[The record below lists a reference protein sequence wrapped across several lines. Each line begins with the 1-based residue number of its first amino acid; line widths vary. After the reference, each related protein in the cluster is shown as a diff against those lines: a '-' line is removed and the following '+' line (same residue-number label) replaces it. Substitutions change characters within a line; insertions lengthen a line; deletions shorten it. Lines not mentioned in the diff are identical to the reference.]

1 MPTLMKMHLCNHE
14 YKTGSNTKRLENAL
28 EKIKALHLR
37 LTGPRKEIISILA
50 AATQPLSSDDIFN
63 ELKKGSSDL
72 VTVYRS
78 LTTLEEAGLLQQHDL
93 GDGIR
98 RYELT
103 QEGHHHHYVQCRSCG
118 KVEAFVGCDF
128 ESTLLNVLAK
138 KGYSMIQHSLN
149 VHALCSA
156 CQN

>member
-1 MPTLMKMHLCNHE
+1 MKMHLCKHE
-14 YKTGSNTKRLENAL
+14 HKAGSTTKRLENAL
-28 EKIKALHLR
+28 EKVKALHLR
-37 LTGPRKEIISILA
+37 LTGPRKDILSILA
-50 AATQPLSSDDIFN
+50 KATKPLSSEDIFVK
-63 ELKKGSSDL
+63 LKKGSSDL
-72 VTVYRS
+72 VTIYRS

-103 QEGHHHHYVQCRSCG
+103 EEGHHHHYVHCRSCG
-118 KVEAFVGCDF
+118 NIEAFEGCDF
-128 ESTLLNVLAK
+128 EMNVLNALAK

-156 CQN
+156 CQT